1 MIKDLRIRVGI
12 IVVVILVSLTYLTP
26 TIFFPDEKDVPEF
39 WKKAKIL
46 PMKTLNRGL
55 DLEGGMHMLLGAD
68 LEESLIN
75 TLDRITLEIKGY
87 LDKKEISY
95 KTVERNGAD
104 GIRVV
109 LTDPEKQDDLKSYIN
124 KDYRFF
130 EVVESTTVGGEF
142 EITYKYREKDLLSF
156 KDRTVDQTLETIRNR
171 VDELGLAEPEI
182 VRQGD
187 YDILVQLPGLDDA
200 EKAKSLI
207 KKVALLE
214 FKLVFGDQND
224 LAEALKG
231 NLPEGT
237 EILYERVK
245 DRDTGEILENK
256 PYLIETKTLM
266 TGEVITDANIS
277 MSSTGRGYPHVQIN
291 FDSRGEALFE
301 KISGDNVGRNLAI
314 ILDNSVYSAPVIES
328 RISGGSAV
336 ITGRFT
342 KEEARDLAIVLRA
355 GALPAKITV
364 HEERTVG
371 PSLGE
376 DSIRKG
382 FMATL
387 VGGALVVIAMVIYYG
402 AAGLVA
408 DLALFLNMI
417 IILGVM
423 SALQATLTLPGIA
436 GIALTIGM
444 AVDANVLVFERVREE
459 LRLGKTP
466 RAALEGGYSKAF
478 LTIMDANVTTLIAA
492 LVLFQ
497 FGTGPVKGFAV
508 TLSIGI
514 ITSLFTAIFV
524 SRTVFDL
531 ITSRFRIKRLS
542 V

>member
-1 MIKDLRIRVGI
+1 MIKDIRIRVGI
-12 IVVVILVSLTYLTP
+12 IVVVVLVSLVYLTP
-26 TIFFPDEKDVPEF
+26 TIFFPEEKDVPEF

-68 LEESLIN
+68 LDESLVN

-87 LDKKEISY
+87 LDKEEIPY
-95 KTVERNGAD
+95 KTVETHGTD
-104 GIRVV
+104 GIRIV
-109 LTDPEKQDDLKSYIN
+109 LTDPEKQDELKAYIN

-130 EVVESTTVGGEF
+130 EVVESTTMGGEY
-142 EITYKYREKDLLSF
+142 EITYKYREKDLLAF

-187 YDILVQLPGLDDA
+187 YDILVQLPGLADA
-200 EKAKSLI
+200 EKAKNLI

-214 FKLVFGDQND
+214 FKLVDDKND

-231 NLPEGT
+231 NIPEGD
-237 EILYERVK
+237 EILYERIK
-245 DRDTGEILENK
+245 DRDTGEILESR
-256 PYLIETKTLM
+256 PYLIEKKTLM

-277 MSSTGRGYPHVQIN
+277 MSTTGRGYPHVQIN
-291 FDSRGEALFE
+291 FDSRGAALFE

-328 RISGGSAV
+328 RITGGSAV

-402 AAGLVA
+402 ASGLVA

-478 LTIMDANVTTLIAA
+478 LTILDANVTTLIAA

-497 FGTGPVKGFAV
+497 FGTGAVKGFAI

-514 ITSLFTAIFV
+514 LTSLFTAIFV

>member
-1 MIKDLRIRVGI
+1 MIKDLNIRIAI
-12 IVVVILVSLTYLTP
+12 IVVVVLVSVVYLTP
-26 TIFFPDEKDVPEF
+26 TFFFDGGGKVPDF

-46 PMKTLNRGL
+46 PTKTLNRGL
-55 DLEGGMHMLLGAD
+55 DLEGGMHMLLGVD

-75 TLDRITLEIKGY
+75 TMDRMTVEIKTY
-87 LDKKEISY
+87 LDKEEIPY
-95 KTVERNGAD
+95 RHVERHGTD
-104 GIRVV
+104 GIRIV
-109 LTDPEKQDDLKSYIN
+109 LTDPEKQDDLKAYIN
-124 KDYRFF
+124 KTYRFF
-130 EVVESTTVGGEF
+130 EIVETSTLGGEF
-142 EITYKYREKDLLSF
+142 EVTYKYREKDLLAF

-187 YDILVQLPGLDDA
+187 YDILVQLPGLADA

-214 FKLVFGDQND
+214 FKLVDDKND

-231 NLPEGT
+231 NVPEGS
-237 EILYERVK
+237 EILYQKIK
-245 DRDTGEILENK
+245 DRDTGELLETK
-256 PYLIETKTLM
+256 PYLIEKKTLM

-277 MSSTGRGYPHVQIN
+277 ISSSGRGYPHVAMN

-314 ILDNSVYSAPVIES
+314 ILDNSVYSAPVIKTK
-328 RISGGSAV
+328 ISGGSA
-336 ITGRFT
+336 IIEGSFT
-342 KEEARDLAIVLRA
+342 KEEASELAIVLRA

-387 VGGALVVIAMVIYYG
+387 IGSALVIIAMVLYYG
-402 AAGLVA
+402 ASGLVA

-417 IILGVM
+417 IILAVM

-514 ITSLFTAIFV
+514 LTSLFTAIFV
-524 SRTVFDL
+524 SRTIFDL
-531 ITSRFRIKRLS
+531 VTSRFRIKRLS